1 VLIDDHLPRYDVS
14 EYHETVVPASAAATY
29 AAIERADLA
38 GSWLVKLLFGLRG
51 LPSLLSG
58 RGERRSPLAP
68 VNLRDIESAGF
79 CRLAEEPGREI
90 VLGVTGSFWK
100 PTGNVA
106 RTDPARFREPPPAG
120 TARAAWNFVVATRG
134 PGESLLST
142 ETRVLCADAVSLRS
156 FRRYWVV
163 VGPFSGLI
171 RTLMLRS
178 IAAAAVEGGDRGDD
192 RPRFDPVAHEAWQR
206 RAAGGE
212 VTKSVDADLAE
223 ERAEPTPRRRR

>member
-1 VLIDDHLPRYDVS
+1 MLIDDYLPRYDVS
-14 EYHETVVPASAAATY
+14 EYHEAIVPASAAATY
-29 AAIERADLA
+29 AAIEQADLA

-58 RGERRSPLAP
+58 DRRSPFAP
-68 VNLRDIESAGF
+68 VTLRDVEKAGF
-79 CRLAEEPGREI
+79 CRLAEDPGREI

-106 RTDPARFREPPPAG
+106 RTDPARFREPPPEG
-120 TARAAWNFVVATRG
+120 TARAVWNFVVAERG

-142 ETRVLCADAVSLRS
+142 ETRVLCADEASLRS
-156 FRRYWVV
+156 FRRYWLV

-178 IAAAAVEGGDRGDD
+178 IAAAAVEGA
-192 RPRFDPVAHEAWQR
+192 VAVTHVIQR
-206 RAAGGE
+206 
-212 VTKSVDADLAE
+212 DQ
-223 ERAEPTPRRRR
+223 